1 MNIEELIAEVEESN
15 MGSEAKAETMEIIRW
30 AVSE

>member
-1 MNIEELIAEVEESN
+1 MKIEELIAEVEDSN
-15 MGSEAKAETMEIIRW
+15 MGSVAKAETMELIRW